1 MRKYSLLLILIVCL
15 ISVLGCQK
23 ETLEENTTINQ
34 NSKGQNLKVFIFKSD
49 SIIKANKAL
58 NRTVSSKFG
67 TTNKFSSRLIES
79 STHGFVID
87 TSQVQLLASDYYDS
101 YTFKI
106 YRDQEN
112 SDILENYI
120 VTFYEDDT

>member
-1 MRKYSLLLILIVCL
+1 VCL